1 MNDKGRRQR
10 APAQGTHRPFD
21 PHSFGNMKPSR
32 LLRQQKRG
40 WKRGRK

>member
-1 MNDKGRRQR
+1 MNEKDRQR
-10 APAQGTHRPFD
+10 RSHGQKSVRPFD

-32 LLRQQKRG
+32 LQRQQKRG

>member
-1 MNDKGRRQR
+1 MNDKDRQR
-10 APAQGTHRPFD
+10 RGFGQKLARQPD

-32 LLRQQKRG
+32 LQRQQKRG